1 MTNKKVKGAGP
12 SSARALRAWIS
23 LLAMREFYLSFSKV
37 HARCGELN
45 WGNYRLLIT
54 AVNEEARRD
63 YAEECRKSM
72 KRQR

>member
-1 MTNKKVKGAGP
+1 MTNKKVRGR
-12 SSARALRAWIS
+12 RAEFGSGFTRVDLF
-23 LLAMREFYLSFSKV
+23 AMREFYLSFSKV

>member
-1 MTNKKVKGAGP
+1 MAGAQGRVRLGLY
-12 SSARALRAWIS
+12 AADLF
-23 LLAMREFYLSFSKV
+23 AMREFDLSFSKV

-54 AVNEEARRD
+54 AANEEARRD